1 MAYDIT
7 MMAPHCGIERS
18 ELMWRKLVVQ
28 VLGLEIVKLWYPPEG
43 EDIIQ
48 IVRTGKGPVN

>member
-43 EDIIQ
+43 EGIIQ